1 MTNIQAL
8 LNFANRLGAMYMN
21 LSKSDKQIW
30 LGILELSNI
39 SWMRY
44 MFVGRL
50 KRLRDSMTCLMMYFS
65 IVEYIFSLYLPNAV
79 HLYLELNLRY
89 ELKLQKQ

>member
-50 KRLRDSMTCLMMYFS
+50 KKIKRLDDLLTDAFFNRG
-65 IVEYIFSLYLPNAV
+65 V
-79 HLYLELNLRY
+79 HS
-89 ELKLQKQ
+89 